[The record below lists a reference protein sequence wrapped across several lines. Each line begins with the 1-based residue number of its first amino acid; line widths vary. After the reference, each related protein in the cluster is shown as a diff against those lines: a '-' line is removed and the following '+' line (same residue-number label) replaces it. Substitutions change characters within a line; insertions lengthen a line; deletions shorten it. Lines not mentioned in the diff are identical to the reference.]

1 MKKKWE
7 KMEETEEKE
16 HVKEGSDI
24 KKDSDIKVEQSCENF
39 VDVVIQEMQVEA
51 DDMQVEK
58 NDEQDKNDY
67 TYKETVEAE
76 KIGEQAEDEVVL
88 GVEDP
93 KEQ

>member
-39 VDVVIQEMQVEA
+39 VDVVIQEMQVENRIR
-51 DDMQVEK
+51 MIIHIRKRLRLRKLVNRLRTRWYWGRRTQRSS
-58 NDEQDKNDY
+58 NR
-67 TYKETVEAE
+67 
-76 KIGEQAEDEVVL
+76 
-88 GVEDP
+88 
-93 KEQ
+93 